1 MSASA
6 ARSAPAAAVAGAAGS
21 AAVPLLAT
29 EADPIPVVDDRQLML
44 PLELSDESAGGIVLP
59 FVRPADRAL
68 PPA

>member
-1 MSASA
+1 
-6 ARSAPAAAVAGAAGS
+6 VAGAARS

-29 EADPIPVVDDRQLML
+29 EADPIPVVDDRQLTL

-68 PPA
+68 PPV